1 MGDMKKLMEGWRN
14 YEKEVLQ
21 EYWLLPSLLTKGAA
35 APGYNEDGSPQT
47 VGDGPE
53 FDIDTRA
60 SLPAALKDT
69 LRRDAEWNQILDP
82 ELRREYQ
89 SLLDSTENRED
100 PDEALLQASE
110 GKFSSRRDL
119 QAQVDMRYSDLVFD
133 PNDPLDYISAAAIFA
148 GGSGFFTKAALAAE
162 KLGRIQDVRKLTKM
176 ATKAKKVESKTWKG
190 IESYQIAN
198 VVSHNEQPAIQK
210 GLEQQANIER
220 YQSEQST
227 GDEQLDAYSDED
239 EYEDEVEAPVEPSAD
254 PELNESWR
262 AIKAFGSGVLDAA
275 KAGAKATK
283 KSLKTPSGSPTPTR
297 AARKAASA
305 TFREGTPAKH
315 KRIKLGDG
323 TAVDLPQ
330 VGSGKTDIQIKSAQN
345 AIREREALQRQLTG
359 TKMKKAKAEMVENG
373 KSPEAIEN
381 TLNEIYDNGM
391 AEINDWTAG
400 LYHRSVSQGVVKA
413 NIDFGVTV
421 GKASKG
427 VPAPGVGRVGEVTA
441 ETQKAIA
448 VSRKPDMLTDSPA
461 GAQSWRDNTIGDR
474 GWIEK
479 RSDAYA
485 ATNGKPAFRSQHI
498 SRNIKGYVGTAV
510 VGAGVAIPTAMALKS
525 ASDTKAAIEGDPI
538 VADLIADPEETVETE
553 PGPTAGDPQAN
564 IPAEQPTVVSEP
576 LTKDEKVSPKN
587 LKSGDEVVIDG
598 EEFRADESVNRS
610 KRVGNII
617 REEVIRYLNR
627 RAK

>member
-100 PDEALLQASE
+100 PDEALLQASK
-110 GKFSSRRDL
+110 GRFSSRRDL

-190 IESYQIAN
+190 IEAYQVADN
-198 VVSHNEQPAIQK
+198 VSHNEQPAIQK

-262 AIKAFGSGVLDAA
+262 AIKAFGSGVVDAVA
-275 KAGAKATK
+275 AGAKATK

-297 AARKAASA
+297 AARKAARA
-305 TFREGTPAKH
+305 TFLEGTPAKH

-381 TLNEIYDNGM
+381 TLDEIYDNGM

-413 NIDFGVTV
+413 NIDFGVTAAKA
-421 GKASKG
+421 GKFTSVEA
-427 VPAPGVGRVGEVTA
+427 
-441 ETQKAIA
+441 QKAVA
-448 VSRKPDMLTDSPA
+448 VSRRPDMLTDSPA
-461 GAQSWRDNTIGDR
+461 GAQSWRDNTIGDP

-479 RSDAYA
+479 RTDAYA
-485 ATNGKPAFRSQHI
+485 ATNGRPAFRNQHI
-498 SRNIKGYVGTAV
+498 NRNIKGYAGLVVGT
-510 VGAGVAIPTAMALKS
+510 AGVAIPTARAVSNLSDKADKLQDEPLNTDQTSADANVNAATGEAL
-525 ASDTKAAIEGDPI
+525 
-538 VADLIADPEETVETE
+538 
-553 PGPTAGDPQAN
+553 PQAVSDVPVN
-564 IPAEQPTVVSEP
+564 FPADQPIGGEKEP
-576 LTKDEKVSPKN
+576 VEI
-587 LKSGDEVVIDG
+587 EIDG
-598 EEFRADESVNRS
+598 IKMKSHDESIDRS
-610 KRVGNII
+610 KRVGKII
-617 REEVIRYLNR
+617 REEVLRYLYNR
-627 RAK
+627 REK